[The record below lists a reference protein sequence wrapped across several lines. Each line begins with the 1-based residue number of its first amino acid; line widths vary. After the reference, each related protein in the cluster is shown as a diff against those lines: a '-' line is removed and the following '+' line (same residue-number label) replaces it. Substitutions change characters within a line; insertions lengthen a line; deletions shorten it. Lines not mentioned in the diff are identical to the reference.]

1 MKDKNIFIAPLI
13 SLLTFVLLFL
23 TIDDMGPTWDEL
35 YLNDDAAKSFA
46 EWIKNSTKGFLAGDI
61 GYFCRKEN
69 IDVYFRDGL
78 HYHPPFGR
86 ILHALS
92 YLAFNDALEE
102 FEALRMSPM
111 IMFSLLVGLLYLSI
125 AKSYDRKSGIFAVIS
140 LVTMPRVFGHAHL
153 FALDTPIMF
162 MWFLTVY
169 CFMKGL
175 EFRIWSVF
183 TGITWGLA
191 MDTKAQGYLI
201 IFPLIAASIII
212 WWMTPTSN
220 PPFTKG
226 GTGGIRR
233 GILRNFLLIFFISPI
248 VIYLANPWLWH
259 NLLENFFTFSTAMT
273 SHAKDIGVT
282 TYYLGKVYHPSMMP
296 WHYPYVMTFV
306 TTPPITF
313 ILFIIGGAFVIKKVN
328 RLGLFFL
335 INALAAVSMLA
346 LPFAP
351 KYDGVRL
358 ILSAFPFIAGL
369 SGIGFYYLHKLIDEK
384 ITVKGFSVFSKLL
397 AFTLFMIILLFP
409 SIKDLLMIR
418 PYYLAY
424 YNSFTGGVRGA
435 RDSGFET
442 TYWGDPLNKKFIEYL
457 NSHFDD
463 KTFKNRTGYHRVP
476 FDFYHDKGLLSKSIK
491 HDWEDYDYY
500 MLNMRQS
507 YFDEESWFYYN
518 HQKPVYSVN
527 VQGVDLVNI
536 YRTIEKSGVESRE
549 PVVGEAN
556 PSEVRMNRE
565 GLWKGLIAIKEEG
578 KYKMGV
584 ALTGRTVISID
595 GSEVLNESRRK
606 KSFFVKQL
614 KLSKG
619 FYRIEIEYSFIK
631 EAVPLLFLSIKPLD
645 RKFPLPYFRD

>member
-1 MKDKNIFIAPLI
+1 MKDKNLFIA
-13 SLLTFVLLFL
+13 LLVSVTTFILLFL

-35 YLNDDAAKSFA
+35 YLNPVAAKSFA
-46 EWIKNSTKGFLAGDI
+46 EWIKNSVNGFLSGDFS
-61 GYFCRKEN
+61 YFCRKEN
-69 IDVYFRDGL
+69 IDIYFRDGL

-92 YLAFNDALEE
+92 YLIFNGIFEE

-111 IMFSLLVGLLYLSI
+111 IMFSILAGLLYLSI
-125 AKSYDRKSGIFAVIS
+125 AKFYDRKSGIFAVIS
-140 LVTMPRVFGHAHL
+140 LITMPRVFGHAHL

-175 EFRIWSVF
+175 ESRVWSPFAV
-183 TGITWGLA
+183 IAWGLA

-201 IFPLIAASIII
+201 FIPVIIFSISMWFGSSDIQ
-212 WWMTPTSN
+212 
-220 PPFTKG
+220 K
-226 GTGGIRR
+226 TGIK
-233 GILRNFLLIFFISPI
+233 RNIFFMIFISPI
-248 VIYLANPWLWH
+248 VVYLANPWLWH
-259 NLLENFFTFSTAMT
+259 YTFENFSTFSTAMK

-282 TYYLGKVYHPSMMP
+282 TYYLGTVYHPSKVP

-306 TTPPITF
+306 TTPPITL
-313 ILFIIGGAFVIKKVN
+313 ILSIIGGLFTAFSLQPSAF

-384 ITVKGFSVFSKLL
+384 VTVKGFSVFSKLL
-397 AFTLFMIILLFP
+397 AFSLFMIILLFP

-457 NSHFDD
+457 NSHFDG
-463 KTFKNRTGYHRVP
+463 KTFKNRTGYHRAP
-476 FDFYHDKGLLSKSIK
+476 FDFYHDKGLLSKNIK

-507 YFDEESWFYYN
+507 YFDDESWFYYK
-518 HQKPVYSVN
+518 HQEPVYSVN
-527 VQGVDLVNI
+527 VQGIDLVNI
-536 YRTIEKSGVESRE
+536 YRTIEKPAVRSQEL
-549 PVVGEAN
+549 VVSEAN
-556 PSEVRMNRE
+556 PSEVRMKRE

-578 KYKMGV
+578 EYGMGI
-584 ALTGRTVISID
+584 ALTGRAVISID
-595 GSEVLNESRRK
+595 NSEAINESRRK
-606 KSFFVKQL
+606 KSFFAKQL

-619 FYRIEIEYSFIK
+619 FHQIEIEYSFIK

-645 RKFPLPYFRD
+645 RNFPLPYFRD

>member
-1 MKDKNIFIAPLI
+1 MKDKNLFIA
-13 SLLTFVLLFL
+13 LLVSVTTFILLFL

-35 YLNDDAAKSFA
+35 YLNPVAAKSFA
-46 EWIKNSTKGFLAGDI
+46 EWIKNSVNGFLTGDA

-69 IDVYFRDGL
+69 IDIYFRDGL

-92 YLAFNDALEE
+92 YLIFNGILEE

-111 IMFSLLVGLLYLSI
+111 IMFSILVGLLYLSI

-169 CFMKGL
+169 CFIKGL
-175 EFRIWSVF
+175 ENRIWSVF
-183 TGITWGLA
+183 AAIAWGLA

-201 IFPLIAASIII
+201 IVPLIA
-212 WWMTPTSN
+212 TSVFLISDLKSHDPLSWVPRN
-220 PPFTKG
+220 SKSQ
-226 GTGGIRR
+226 IKR
-233 GILRNFLLIFFISPI
+233 GIIRNFLLMFFISPI
-248 VIYLANPWLWH
+248 VVYMANPWLWH
-259 NLLENFFTFSTAMT
+259 NLVENFSTFSTAMT

-282 TYYLGKVYHPSMMP
+282 TYYLGKVYHPSMVP

-306 TTPPITF
+306 TTPPVTF
-313 ILFIIGGAFVIKKVN
+313 VLFIFGGAFVIKKGKGQKEQGQGSRVKGQDKN
-328 RLGLFFL
+328 ILTPDRLGLFFL

-369 SGIGFYYLHKLIDEK
+369 SGIGFYYLTKG
-384 ITVKGFSVFSKLL
+384 VVRGFSLASGEAKASHYKSLVFSLL
-397 AFTLFMIILLFP
+397 MLLLFFP

-442 TYWGDPLNKKFIEYL
+442 TYWGDPINKKFIEYL
-457 NSHFDD
+457 NSHFDG

-476 FDFYHDKGLLSKSIK
+476 FDFYHDKGLLSKNIK

-507 YFDEESWFYYN
+507 YFDDESWFYYK

-536 YRTIEKSGVESRE
+536 YRTIEKSAVRSQE
-549 PVVGEAN
+549 PVVSTFASLSVNSAN
-556 PSEVRMNRE
+556 PSE
-565 GLWKGLIAIKEEG
+565 
-578 KYKMGV
+578 
-584 ALTGRTVISID
+584 
-595 GSEVLNESRRK
+595 
-606 KSFFVKQL
+606 
-614 KLSKG
+614 
-619 FYRIEIEYSFIK
+619 
-631 EAVPLLFLSIKPLD
+631 
-645 RKFPLPYFRD
+645 